1 MKKQEKTRH
10 TTQQA
15 TSRFLGQL
23 SFDRWTCEMNWE
35 RLNANVKVESA
46 RVGWGRKGRTIPLT
60 LRSTVIF
67 CFQLQLLSRTI
78 FAIVVINCCN
88 ALLFFFKMQLSVFS
102 ICIAVLL
109 SLVTIKVRCKAP
121 EEKKKLK
128 ILPHL
133 CGVEFRKAWQYCC
146 DHRCRNNAYK
156 RVLGEKL

>member
-60 LRSTVIF
+60 LQSTVMF

-78 FAIVVINCCN
+78 FAIVVI
-88 ALLFFFKMQLSVFS
+88 AVMLFFFFFKMQLSVFS

-109 SLVTIKVRCKAP
+109 SLVTIKVSCKAP
-121 EEKKKLK
+121 EEKKIPKT
-128 ILPHL
+128 LPHY
-133 CGVEFRKAWQYCC
+133 CGVKFRKVWEMCC
-146 DHRCRNNAYK
+146 DHGCRHNAYK